1 MQEHEKSLY
10 TLLIMGALIALGK
23 VLASDEKITLRL
35 LAGRVILGSAIS
47 VAAGSALVQFP
58 DMPTLAVTGIGA
70 ALGIAGYQA
79 CEVWL
84 RRRMS
89 GLSGGSKSDT
99 E

>member
-47 VAAGSALVQFP
+47 VAAGAALVQFP
-58 DMPTLAVTGIGA
+58 EMPTLAGTGIGA

-79 CEVWL
+79 CEVWI

-89 GLSGGSKSDT
+89 GLNGGSNSDAQ
-99 E
+99 